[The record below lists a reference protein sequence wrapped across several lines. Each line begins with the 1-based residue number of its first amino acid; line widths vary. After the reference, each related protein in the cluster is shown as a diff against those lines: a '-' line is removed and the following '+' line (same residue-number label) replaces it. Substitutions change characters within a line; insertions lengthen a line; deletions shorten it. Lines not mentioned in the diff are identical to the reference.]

1 MVSDVIVRALKVIS
15 DDRGEVKHMLKATD
29 DAFTKFGEIYFSSV
43 LPGKIKAWHKNKT
56 TTVNY
61 AVVSGNIKLVVYDG
75 ENSREIFIGEDN
87 HQLVTIP
94 PNVWRGFTAVGDQK
108 AIVADLTDAPYNPD
122 DLERADADALIDCW

>member
-108 AIVADLTDAPYNPD
+108 AIVADLTAAPYNPD